1 MVSPRRISDFKP
13 ILTRLAQTSH
23 YQLKFDGLSYELK
36 RYLEDRGVDRRF
48 VAENSGLLCY
58 SAVLPGSRLATA
70 DVVGNFMGVSE
81 KMAHTRLFSQIQLDF
96 YVDSEYK
103 NLKFLE
109 HWTEFISSGANESS
123 RRSGYYYRMEY
134 PDSYKCDRTQIVKF
148 DRDYNE
154 DNEIEY
160 NFFGLFPIDLS
171 STPVKYEGSDVL
183 KATATFSFDR
193 YVSGKVDSYSEYRGV
208 TNNVLVNSAQ
218 TALNTGNRSGSAIND
233 SNSSSAKT
241 GRRLIPINGSVSGR
255 GGVVFYD
262 SNIDSRNTAII
273 NNRFFNAYGDAI

>member
-13 ILTRLAQTSH
+13 TLTQLAQTSH
-23 YQLKFDGLSYELK
+23 YQLKFDGLSGEL
-36 RYLEDRGVDRRF
+36 RSYLDKRGVGRRF
-48 VAENSGLLCY
+48 IVENSGLLCY

-70 DVVGNFMGVSE
+70 DIVGNFMGVSE

-109 HWTEFISSGANESS
+109 HWTEFISSGAGESS

-134 PDSYKCDRTQIVKF
+134 PDSYKCDRTQIIKF
-148 DRDYNE
+148 DRDYN
-154 DNEIEY
+154 NEIEY

-171 STPVKYEGSDVL
+171 STPVKYEESDIL

-193 YVSGKVDSYSEYRGV
+193 YVSGKVDSYSESRGV
-208 TNNVLVNSAQ
+208 TNNVLSNFTGLS
-218 TALNTGNRSGSAIND
+218 LNTSNRSSTSIND
-233 SNSSSAKT
+233 SGAAQT

-273 NNRFFNAYGDAI
+273 NSRFFNAYGDPI